1 MSIYNWK
8 IIVIISYA
16 VHIIR
21 KDTNDIKSA
30 CESFQ
35 LPINLQNTVSRSSG
49 LSVAVLPCA
58 TIVVIINL
66 LSIITAVKV
75 SISGFI
81 SISNI
86 FPVFLCSFSAT
97 IIG

>member
-35 LPINLQNTVSRSSG
+35 LHFSQNQG
-49 LSVAVLPCA
+49 L
-58 TIVVIINL
+58 
-66 LSIITAVKV
+66 
-75 SISGFI
+75 
-81 SISNI
+81 
-86 FPVFLCSFSAT
+86 
-97 IIG
+97 